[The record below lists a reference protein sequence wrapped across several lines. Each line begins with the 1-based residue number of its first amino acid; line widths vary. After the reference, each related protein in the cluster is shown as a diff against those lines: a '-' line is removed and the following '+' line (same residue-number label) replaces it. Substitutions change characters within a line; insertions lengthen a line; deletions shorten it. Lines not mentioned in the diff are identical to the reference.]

1 MSTTTTTHS
10 DPPASSRRS
19 SPDLLEPGDRMSRP
33 EFLRRYRQMP
43 DRSDIQLVEGV
54 VHMGSPVSAEGH
66 GAPHSDLM
74 AWLVVY
80 KAHVPGLE
88 TGDNSTLHLD
98 LENAPQ
104 PDCYL
109 RIKEEHGG
117 QSTLC
122 DGYVTGPPE
131 LIAEVASSS
140 VSYDLH
146 DKKHAYQRNGVLE
159 YIVWRTRDR
168 AIDWF
173 VLTNGCYETLPA
185 TEDGILKS
193 QIFPGLWL
201 DPAAM
206 LSHDMKR
213 VLSVLQ
219 LGLAARDESAQGER
233 PATDY

>member
-33 EFLRRYRQMP
+33 EFLRRYQQMP

-98 LENAPQ
+98 MENAPQ

-109 RIKEEHGG
+109 RIREEHGG
-117 QSTLC
+117 QSTLR

-173 VLTNGCYETLPA
+173 VLTNGRYETLPA
-185 TEDGILKS
+185 SEDGILKS
-193 QIFPGLWL
+193 QVFPGLWL

-219 LGLAARDESAQGER
+219 MGLADRETSAQS
-233 PATDY
+233 ATQDP

>member
-1 MSTTTTTHS
+1 
-10 DPPASSRRS
+10 
-19 SPDLLEPGDRMSRP
+19 
-33 EFLRRYRQMP
+33 
-43 DRSDIQLVEGV
+43 
-54 VHMGSPVSAEGH
+54 MGSPVSAEGH
-66 GAPHSDLM
+66 GTPHSDLM

-80 KAHVPGLE
+80 KAHATGLE

-109 RIKEEHGG
+109 RVTEEHGG
-117 QSTLC
+117 QSKLC

-193 QIFPGLWL
+193 TVFPGMWL

-206 LSHDMKR
+206 LNHDMKR

-219 LGLAARDESAQGER
+219 LGLADREASAQA
-233 PATDY
+233 ATPDP

>member
-10 DPPASSRRS
+10 DLPASSRRS

-33 EFLRRYRQMP
+33 EFLRRYQQMP

-66 GAPHSDLM
+66 GAPHSDLI

-98 LENAPQ
+98 MENAPQ

-109 RIKEEHGG
+109 RIREEHGG
-117 QSTLC
+117 QSTLR

-173 VLTNGCYETLPA
+173 VLTNGRYETLPA
-185 TEDGILKS
+185 SEDGILKS
-193 QIFPGLWL
+193 QVFPGLWL

-219 LGLAARDESAQGER
+219 MGLADRETSAQS
-233 PATDY
+233 ATQDP

>member
-10 DPPASSRRS
+10 DPPASSHCS

-33 EFLRRYRQMP
+33 EFLRRYQQMP

-66 GAPHSDLM
+66 GAPHSDLI

-109 RIKEEHGG
+109 RIREEHGG
-117 QSTLC
+117 QSTLR

-173 VLTNGCYETLPA
+173 VLTNGRYETLPA
-185 TEDGILKS
+185 SEDGILKS
-193 QIFPGLWL
+193 QVFPGLWL

-219 LGLAARDESAQGER
+219 MGLAHRETSAQS
-233 PATDY
+233 ATQDP